1 MDELRTSLKELVE
14 SNTFITSIM
23 PAAFLL
29 LLICPV
35 VDVVISLAGIK
46 FLASIRSVLY
56 ILYLFGLILCFAESV
71 DWAIRSAFALETL
84 RYLIYIIQDPSFN
97 RFVYLI
103 FYGFLA
109 FYFLRNI
116 LFGGQARRIKQQDG
130 RSFQYQPDQTSA
142 PKSAFCGHCGSP
154 MGDSLI
160 CPECGKM
167 QVGTTQSSDQQ
178 RVRIPGKFERAD
190 DEDVSARKKRIVRDN
205 SPVGAVWSF
214 GGGIIFCAFTILL
227 TVYIV
232 LNISGS
238 FSILN
243 AVSSVP
249 IIIICIGCWGAFI
262 NCCGRRFNVTG
273 FKLIGGGLLLIE
285 IVMDILVALGIVLGV
300 LMILRGG
307 SQQSILT
314 GVVTIVGSIIAI
326 LLVTLYWHGLRRA
339 VVTAREILCGRAVE
353 WRTSLYSIIVSC
365 IGIISMFAT
374 FIASTSIQ
382 RYVNSAINALYQQY
396 TDVFSSMNISINTI
410 SQAVSS
416 VYSGIGGT
424 GVASIL
430 GVVIMIYSVVMLIFV
445 RRRNAS
451 IVR

>member
-1 MDELRTSLKELVE
+1 MDELRASLKKLIE
-14 SNTFITSIM
+14 SNTFIASIM

-35 VDVVISLAGIK
+35 VDVIIALAGIK
-46 FLASIRSVLY
+46 VLTSIRSVLY
-56 ILYLFGLILCFAESV
+56 ILYLFGLIFCFAESI
-71 DWAIRSAFALETL
+71 DWAVGSAFALETL
-84 RYLIYIIQDPSFN
+84 RYLIYIVQGPSFN

-116 LFGGQARRIKQQDG
+116 LFRGQARSIRRD
-130 RSFQYQPDQTSA
+130 RESLRYQPDQTNT

-160 CPECGKM
+160 CPKCRKM
-167 QVGTTQSSDQQ
+167 QVGTTQESDPQ
-178 RVRIPGKFERAD
+178 RIRIPGKFER
-190 DEDVSARKKRIVRDN
+190 EDVKDASASKKRAVRDN
-205 SPVGAVWSF
+205 SPVGVVWSF
-214 GGGIIFCAFTILL
+214 CGGIIFCAFTILL

-249 IIIICIGCWGAFI
+249 IIIICIGCWMAFV
-262 NCCGRRFNVTG
+262 NCCGRRFNITG

-285 IVMDILVALGIVLGV
+285 IIMDILIALGVALGG

-314 GVVTIVGSIIAI
+314 GAITIVGSIIAI

-339 VVTAREILCGRAVE
+339 VITAREILCGRAVE
-353 WRTSLYSIIVSC
+353 WRTSLCSIIVLCVS
-365 IGIISMFAT
+365 IVSMFAT
-374 FIASTSIQ
+374 FVASSSIQ
-382 RYVNSAINALYQQY
+382 RYANSAVNALYQQY
-396 TDVFSSMNISINTI
+396 TDVFSMMNISVNTI

-416 VYSGIGGT
+416 VCSSTGGT
-424 GVASIL
+424 SVASIL
-430 GVVIMIYSVVMLIFV
+430 GVAITTYSVVMLIFV
-445 RRRNAS
+445 RRRNAF